1 MKFSDVFT
9 LVSEGNENNNE
20 NNNENTNN
28 ISFNIKG
35 KLHRF
40 TSDKVNMNYVMLYL
54 KIHEKL
60 PKNTKKEFSL
70 QMLYDTDLG
79 DIPTEEEQANYLI
92 KFESAYETSVG
103 HYEKLCYSLGNNI
116 RLQLRTFNRTAQSV
130 NILELGYIKNEDL
143 FRKKMLDLEFN
154 NLEDCATILKP
165 NVVRAKY
172 LLLHIHFM
180 NEDGNIGISNSELGE
195 YDIGLPS
202 LRDQDE
208 FIKQSEDYIS
218 NLKELREL
226 RVFLRTLVKLNFF
239 SY

>member
-70 QMLYDTDLG
+70 QMLYDIDLG

-103 HYEKLCYSLGNNI
+103 HYEKICYSLGNNI

-143 FRKKMLDLEFN
+143 FRKKMMNLEFDK
-154 NLEDCATILKP
+154 LEDCATILKP
-165 NVVRAKY
+165 NIVRAKY